1 MGQAQPAQMNSQQ
14 EEQSNAK
21 LTQYPAQKNEKNV
34 ESQELNSNQP
44 NQYQFTQNLNSHQN
58 DKADLQNIDE
68 EIQSAQDIENIWLTR
83 TFGIFTNTQQIY
95 GKEVDFIPK
104 NQILTVDFL
113 IEQVYYQFLTSSQF
127 TEQEKL
133 DFLIKSLSS
142 LSNSQVTNEIV
153 NLAEG
158 KIKKERYFDLLN
170 HIQGQL
176 LTCTL
181 YPDAFEWQNI
191 DEDPNVFEDAKNFR
205 ANIIFNEIF
214 CSNNFGISQNTL
226 INLLDYLETQASED
240 DSFKFLELML
250 KRELKLYTRL
260 AFDDIRLQQHSL
272 ALLHILAQYK
282 KLMEKLLS
290 NSWAYCNF
298 DLINTGINFQQRSLV
313 GILLSLSSFP
323 TDGHLWKSHF
333 SDDRK
338 QMMEQMSSLRT
349 RMFTI
354 IDDLCMLFEKILNSN
369 EILRYKFFEFLSN
382 IIKLNLNLEK
392 QLNIQLQKLS
402 SSPGLVNHLF
412 YILTYLFNK
421 FADSQTTINLFIKK
435 IDLNLLSYCKKH
447 PLFQPL
453 YQNVDLLASELT
465 PFVEPK
471 EFKTIIDPM
480 TALYLLT
487 QRLSHIVATCLQQFY
502 ISTIM
507 REMKDLPQEAFQTQ
521 VFDILLKRKIS
532 FDLQILHPKGIKY
545 ITQFLSFA
553 NQLALSLIDTDLKP
567 IYPYGLLSATFL
579 IDTQTFVSI
588 YAYNDEII
596 NYVIELQKCCEF
608 AAISMNKKLLPN
620 PHLRIRSINIF
631 QIIDETKGS
640 FLQKYT
646 RQNWRQSQELNILF
660 DSKFLRTC
668 LVDGLIQSFIDT
680 EKVAEGNQYFQKL
693 NIRVKICLIIRYLL
707 QVHKSLYQESLFHG
721 FKNDQEQQLH
731 FSNYFLNDFIY
742 VIEECLLSLKNI
754 KKLQVEQQSFFQN
767 HQLHK
772 LQKELTIKS
781 QFFYEYLRSLEVITS
796 IQPEIFLIDEIREK
810 LAIHL
815 NYILEQINGKSSE
828 DIAQNIDVQN
838 FDKMFVVEILINV
851 YTNLR
856 KNQQFILEV
865 VKDERSFSVELFKK
879 TQNETKQYINYEKY
893 SLQFEEFI
901 NQVEELSQKQ
911 KVLFQNQEDIPEEF
925 LDPLCFSFMN
935 DPVKLPHS
943 NVIVDRLTI
952 KKHLLNNSI
961 DPFDRSPLTL
971 DMVIEQ
977 KELKQKIDE
986 YIAKNL
992 EKLINKQTLNQE
1004 QK

>member
-1 MGQAQPAQMNSQQ
+1 MGQAQPAKMNSQQ
-14 EEQSNAK
+14 EEQSNEK
-21 LTQYPAQKNEKNV
+21 LTQQPAQRNEKNF
-34 ESQELNSNQP
+34 EGQEQHSNQP
-44 NQYQFTQNLNSHQN
+44 NQQQMTQNLISHQN
-58 DKADLQNIDE
+58 EQSDSENIDE
-68 EIQSAQDIENIWLTR
+68 EIQSAYDIENILLSR

-104 NQILTVDFL
+104 DQILTVDFL

-133 DFLIKSLSS
+133 KFLIKSLSS
-142 LSNSQVTNEIV
+142 LSNSEVKNEAVI
-153 NLAEG
+153 LAEG
-158 KIKKERYFDLLN
+158 RIKKERYFDLLN

-191 DEDPNVFEDAKNFR
+191 EEDPNVFEDAKNFR
-205 ANIIFNEIF
+205 ADIIFNEIF
-214 CSNNFGISQNTL
+214 CSNNCGMSENT
-226 INLLDYLETQASED
+226 IKNLLDYLETQASED

-250 KRELKLYTRL
+250 KRELKLYQRL
-260 AFDDIRLQQHSL
+260 AFDNIQLQKHSL

-282 KLMEKLLS
+282 KLMEKLLL
-290 NSWAYCNF
+290 NSWAYCKF
-298 DLINTGINFQQRSLV
+298 DLINTGIHFQQRSIV

-338 QMMEQMSSLRT
+338 QMMEQMSSLRAKI
-349 RMFTI
+349 FII
-354 IDDLCMLFEKILNSN
+354 IDELCILFEKILNSN
-369 EILRYKFFEFLSN
+369 EILRYKLFEFLSN

-402 SSPGLVNHLF
+402 SSPGLVYHFF

-447 PLFQPL
+447 PLFQSL

-465 PFVEPK
+465 PFVEPE
-471 EFKTIIDPM
+471 EFKTVIDPM
-480 TALYLLT
+480 TALYLFT
-487 QRLSHIVATCLQQFY
+487 QRLSHIVANSLQQFY

-507 REMKDLPQEAFQTQ
+507 REMKDLPQEVFQAQ
-521 VFDILLKRKIS
+521 AINKLLKQKIS
-532 FDLQILHPKGIKY
+532 FDLQILHPKSIKY
-545 ITQFLSFA
+545 TMQFLSFA

-567 IYPYGLLSATFL
+567 IYPYGLLSTTFL
-579 IDTQTFVSI
+579 IDTQAFVSI
-588 YAYNDEII
+588 YCFNDEII
-596 NYVIELQKCCEF
+596 NYVMELQKCCEF

-631 QIIDETKGS
+631 QIIDDKKGS
-640 FLQKYT
+640 LLSKEA
-646 RQNWRQSQELNILF
+646 RQNWRQSQDLNILF
-660 DSKFLRTC
+660 DSKYLRTF

-680 EKVAEGNQYFQKL
+680 EKVAEGNQYFSKL

-707 QVHKSLYQESLFHG
+707 QVHKASYQESLFHG

-731 FSNYFLNDFIY
+731 FSNFFLNDFIY
-742 VIEECLLSLKNI
+742 VIEECLLTLRNL
-754 KKLQVEQQSFFQN
+754 KKLQDDQPSFFQN
-767 HQLHK
+767 HQFHR
-772 LQKELTIKS
+772 LQKELTVKS
-781 QFFYEYLRSLEVITS
+781 YFFYEYLRSLEVITS
-796 IQPEIFLIDEIREK
+796 IYPEIFLIDEIREK

-828 DIAQNIDVQN
+828 DKPQNIDLQT
-838 FDKMFVVEILINV
+838 FDKMFIVEILINI
-851 YTNLR
+851 YMNLR
-856 KNQQFILEV
+856 KNKQFILEV

-879 TQNETKQYINYEKY
+879 TQQSNNCEKY
-893 SLQFEEFI
+893 SQQFEEFI
-901 NQVEELSQKQ
+901 VQIEELNQKQ

-925 LDPLCFSFMN
+925 LDPLCFSFMS

-977 KELKQKIDE
+977 KELKQKIED

-992 EKLINKQTLNQE
+992 EKLNNKQTLNQE